1 MEKSVERSQ
10 SMTLKKFIPVL
21 AACIMALTF
30 CGCFAGSTDDLY
42 ALPRQSEEYYDL
54 QRAIENVMSADMSY
68 SAPVAGSNQQA
79 VQLADL
85 DGDGQDEAVVF
96 LKTSGEVPLKIHVFD
111 RVGEEYLSLAVIEG
125 DGSAFETVEYADLD
139 GNPGAELIFGRRV
152 GDQVLRSL
160 SAYTWRDGHMV
171 ELLAANYSH
180 FRTVDLNGD
189 DRKDIFVLRDRSE
202 GRTGVSE
209 LYVWRDGHME
219 REGESRLSVELNAI
233 KRIISGY
240 MCPGV
245 RAIFVASTY
254 NETSIITDIFAF
266 RDGTF
271 QNVSA
276 SGETGLSTQT
286 VRNYDAYASDI
297 DNDGNI
303 ELPSLV
309 ALPSQ
314 TAESASYFVID
325 WYNHYPDGARQVKMS
340 TFHNN
345 TAGWYLE
352 LPGHWHGKLTVS
364 RTEEEANGVQGL
376 TFSQWKGRDTKPE
389 KIFTIYAFTG
399 DNRETQAVADG
410 RFILAKKG
418 ETVYAASMGT
428 GSWAKQLSQE
438 EMTAMFR
445 FIQVNW
451 NTGEI

>member
-1 MEKSVERSQ
+1 MDRKKLVGIIISVCL
-10 SMTLKKFIPVL
+10 MV
-21 AACIMALTF
+21 LTF
-30 CGCFAGSTDDLY
+30 CGCVARDADALY

-54 QRAIENVMSADMSY
+54 QRAIESLMTVDTGY
-68 SAPVAGSNQQA
+68 CAPVAGSNQQA

-85 DGDGQDEAVVF
+85 DGDGEEEAVVF
-96 LKTSGEVPLKIHVFD
+96 LKTGGEVPLKIHIFG
-111 RVGEEYLSLAVIEG
+111 RRGETYTHLAVIEG

-139 GNPGAELIFGRRV
+139 GIAGAELIFGRRV

-171 ELLAANYSH
+171 ELLTANYTH
-180 FRTVDLNGD
+180 FRTVELNGD
-189 DRKDIFVLRDRSE
+189 DRKDIFVLRDRAE
-202 GRTGVSE
+202 GRTGAAE
-209 LYVWRDGHME
+209 LYTWRDGRME
-219 REGESRLSVELNAI
+219 PDGEARLSVELGAV
-233 KRIISGY
+233 KRMVSGY

-245 RAIFVASTY
+245 PAVFVASAF

-286 VRNYDAYASDI
+286 VRNHDAYASDI
-297 DNDGNI
+297 DSDGNI
-303 ELPSLV
+303 ELPALV

-314 TAESASYFVID
+314 TADSANYFVID
-325 WYNHYPDGARQVKMS
+325 WYNLYPDGARQVKVS

-345 TAGWYLE
+345 AAGWYLE
-352 LPGHWHGKLTVS
+352 LPGHWHGRLTVS
-364 RTEEEANGVQGL
+364 RTEEAADGVQGL
-376 TFSQWKGRDTKPE
+376 TFSKWNGRNSKPE

-399 DNRETQAVADG
+399 DNREAQAVADG

-428 GSWAKQLSQE
+428 GPWAKMLSRE
-438 EMTAMFR
+438 EMIAMFR
-445 FIQVNW
+445 FIQISW

>member
-1 MEKSVERSQ
+1 MVRK
-10 SMTLKKFIPVL
+10 TLVIALFV
-21 AACIMALTF
+21 CIMALTF

-54 QRAIENVMSADMSY
+54 QHAIEGAMSADMSY

-85 DGDGQDEAVVF
+85 DGDGQEEAVVF
-96 LKTSGEVPLKIHVFD
+96 LKTSGEVPLKIHIFG
-111 RVGEEYLSLAVIEG
+111 RSGETYVSLAVIEG

-139 GNPGAELIFGRRV
+139 GNPGTELIFGRRI

-160 SAYTWRDGHMV
+160 SAYAWRDGHMV
-171 ELLAANYSH
+171 ELLTANYSH
-180 FRTVDLNGD
+180 FRSVDLNGD
-189 DRKDIFVLRDRSE
+189 DLKDIFVLRDRAE
-202 GRTGVSE
+202 GRSGAAE
-209 LYVWRDGHME
+209 LYTWRDGRME
-219 REGESRLSVELNAI
+219 LEGESRLSVELSAV

-245 RAIFVASTY
+245 PAVFVASTY
-254 NETSIITDIFAF
+254 NETSIITDIFAY
-266 RDGTF
+266 RDSTF

-297 DNDGNI
+297 DSDGNI

-314 TAESASYFVID
+314 TAESAAYFVID
-325 WYNHYPDGARQVKMS
+325 WYNLYPDGARQVKVS
-340 TFHNN
+340 TFHNHA
-345 TAGWYLE
+345 AGWYLE
-352 LPGHWHGKLTVS
+352 LPGQWHGKLTVS
-364 RTEEEANGVQGL
+364 RSEEEADGVQGL
-376 TFSQWKGRDTKPE
+376 TFSEWKGRDAKPE

-399 DNRETQAVADG
+399 DNREAQAVADE

-428 GSWAKQLSQE
+428 GSWAGKLSRE
-438 EMTAMFR
+438 DVIAMFR
-445 FIQVNW
+445 FIQVHW
-451 NTGEI
+451 NTGEV